1 MSGTF
6 THPNMK
12 TLRAGVLM
20 PLVFLVLGCFQE
32 RWEGYV
38 YPNKQDLTQHIFVGE
53 YSTLESCRAG
63 ALAKLH
69 QLNTLSS
76 GDYECG
82 KNCRSESGLT
92 IRVCEET
99 LR

>member
-6 THPNMK
+6 TRPNMK

-38 YPNKQDLTQHIFVGE
+38 YPDKQDLTQHIFVGE

-69 QLNTLSS
+69 GAWCKRERTCNSCAHAAL
-76 GDYECG
+76 GD
-82 KNCRSESGLT
+82 
-92 IRVCEET
+92 
-99 LR
+99 